1 MGGGWHTSPD
11 IANVTDALASRRQ
24 RSFTH
29 DEETLMIPG
38 AFTKRLLIGASAA
51 ALLSTNLLAQGGNA
65 GAQRTPPM
73 VLTITGWADGTQI
86 PAKFTQAGEQV
97 SPELKWSNAPAG
109 TQSFV
114 VNMLD
119 PDVAV
124 MRGTETQPHWIV
136 WNIPA
141 TSTGLPEA
149 MKPGAEQPDG
159 TRQISASGPQYR
171 GPGAP
176 ATGPLHHYTF
186 EVYALDTK
194 VDVAASTATPAIN
207 AALATRAA
215 VMKSMQGHVLG
226 KAVYVGLFRRPQ

>member
-1 MGGGWHTSPD
+1 MRLIHTFPAAIGLSA
-11 IANVTDALASRRQ
+11 IASIT
-24 RSFTH
+24 
-29 DEETLMIPG
+29 
-38 AFTKRLLIGASAA
+38 SAQA
-51 ALLSTNLLAQGGNA
+51 TPAPSTPRPAPL
-65 GAQRTPPM
+65 
-73 VLTITGWADGTQI
+73 VLTIPGWPDGAQI

-97 SPELKWSNAPAG
+97 SPELKWSNVPAG

-119 PDVAV
+119 PDVAIQ
-124 MRGTETQPHWIV
+124 RGTETQPHWIV

-141 TSTGLPEA
+141 AATGLPEA
-149 MKPGAEQPDG
+149 MKPGELADG
-159 TRQISASGPQYR
+159 TRQISASGPGYR

-194 VDVAASTATPAIN
+194 LDLAASSATPAVN
-207 AALATRAA
+207 AALETRSA
-215 VMKSMQGHVLG
+215 VMKGMQGHVLG